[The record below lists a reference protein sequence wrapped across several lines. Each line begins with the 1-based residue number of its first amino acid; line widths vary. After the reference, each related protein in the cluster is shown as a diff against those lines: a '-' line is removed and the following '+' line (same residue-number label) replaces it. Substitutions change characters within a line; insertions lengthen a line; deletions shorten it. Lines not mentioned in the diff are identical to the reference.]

1 MEHRLSEKLPSRRNG
16 SDRRRVF
23 DAVFAAI
30 LVVAGLVFA
39 FLLLPPFIR
48 FFVFLL
54 SGDVWRAVVGA
65 GFIAL
70 CLGIALVFLVGRFEP
85 RRSKGLLRLAWTLI
99 LACPACLLLAL
110 VGSGWLADI
119 VRAIRDFVP
128 WFRHLLAAA
137 IARPG

>member
-1 MEHRLSEKLPSRRNG
+1 MEHRASGKLPGRRSR
-16 SDRRRVF
+16 SDRRRLPA
-23 DAVFAAI
+23 AVFAAI

-39 FLLLPPFIR
+39 FLLLPPLVR
-48 FFVFLL
+48 FFAFLF
-54 SGDVWRAVVGA
+54 SGDVWRALIGA
-65 GFIAL
+65 GFIVL

-85 RRSKGLLRLAWTLI
+85 RRSKGLLRLSWTLI
-99 LACPACLLLAL
+99 FACPVCLLLAL

-128 WFRHLLAAA
+128 WFRHLLDAA